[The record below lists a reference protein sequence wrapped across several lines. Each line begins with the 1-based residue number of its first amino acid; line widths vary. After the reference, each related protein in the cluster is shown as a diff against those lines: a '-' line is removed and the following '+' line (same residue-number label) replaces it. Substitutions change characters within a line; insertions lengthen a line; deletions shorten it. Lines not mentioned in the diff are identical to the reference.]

1 MSYYPSAQ
9 SDPAL
14 NPSFR
19 RRWAEPSH
27 VMTADDLDRL
37 AGTELVFGRQ
47 RSAEHFAHRAE
58 QLRSMQQDA
67 SA

>member
-9 SDPAL
+9 SDPAQ

-37 AGTELVFGRQ
+37 AGTELFFGRQ
-47 RSAEHFAHRAE
+47 RSAEYFAHRAE
-58 QLRSMQQDA
+58 QVRAQAEAQQ
-67 SA
+67 